1 MLIFK
6 QDPEAQLEK
15 IKKKITIKENERDHC
30 YDEITHLQDYYMDN
44 PDASSV
50 KVSNRIDAFTDKR
63 EQLAREIDILQTKA
77 IKLEQK
83 IAQKEDTID
92 IER

>member
-15 IKKKITIKENERDHC
+15 IKEKITNKENERDRC
-30 YDEITHLQDYYMDN
+30 YYKIIHLQQYYMDN

-50 KVSNRIDAFTDKR
+50 KVSNKIDALADKR

-83 IAQKEDTID
+83 ISQKEDTID